1 MGRLSI
7 SIKDDEDKKL
17 RQIAKQNCRS
27 ISGQLSYWIK
37 QEKINKKTKFFGK
50 K

>member
-1 MGRLSI
+1 MAKLSL
-7 SIKDDEDKKL
+7 SIKDDDDKKL

-37 QEKINKKTKFFGK
+37 QEKKTQKI
-50 K
+50 